1 MRYTSSQYV
10 DKKKNN
16 DSYAILKDGKVVKI
30 IYIVMSPLGEI
41 LLLVQTIK
49 CSKRL
54 LIQNDYVAL
63 RHVLKIKGIGKMLC
77 IKLSLIK
84 QPCVVM
90 NLSNNNIYVSELPY
104 GCHRD

>member
-1 MRYTSSQYV
+1 MRYTSFQYV

-16 DSYAILKDGKVVKI
+16 DSYAILRDGKVTKI
-30 IYIVMSPLGEI
+30 KYIVMSPLGEI
-41 LLLVQTIK
+41 LLLVQIIK

-63 RHVLKIKGIGKMLC
+63 RHILKIKKIDKMLC
-77 IKLSLIK
+77 INLSLIK
-84 QPCVVM
+84 QPYVVM
-90 NLSNNNIYVSELPY
+90 DLPTNTYVCGLPF